1 MATTFNLSIDQ
12 GTDFESTIQVTDST
26 GSERD
31 LTGYTARAQLRR
43 SYASVSNVEFVVSIQ
58 APTTGE
64 ILMSLPHER
73 TANLK
78 YGRYVYDVEL
88 VNNDNTLVERLV
100 EGTVTVHPEV
110 TR

>member
-1 MATTFNLSIDQ
+1 MATTYNLSIDQ
-12 GTDFESTIQVTDST
+12 GTDFETTIQVNDST

-31 LTGYTARAQLRR
+31 LTGYNARAEVRR
-43 SYASVSNVEFVVSIQ
+43 SYASTANVQFTVSIQ

-64 ILMSLPHER
+64 ILISMPHAK
-73 TANLK
+73 TANLR

-88 VNNDNTLVERLV
+88 VNNSNGLVERIL
-100 EGTVTVHPEV
+100 EGTVTVYPEV